1 MQLTPRLIVMTASS
15 EIIPDEPLVDDAALL
30 ALANLLHGGIRPRRR
45 TLWFAL
51 LDGERRPLP
60 MVVPVDLVPELPD
73 LIGVGNL
80 GRAWHQILRGEP
92 GASVVVVLER
102 PGPGDPSFE
111 DRAWHVALRSA
122 ATEHGLTVAA
132 FFLATVD
139 GVAALAPEQA
149 PAPDDAAGAGSDGPV
164 LGIRPRW
171 PRAVPT
177 RRR

>member
-1 MQLTPRLIVMTASS
+1 MTASS
-15 EIIPDEPLVDDAALL
+15 EIIPDHPLADDAALL
-30 ALANLLHGGIRPRRR
+30 AFAHLLHGGIRPRRR

-60 MVVPVDLVPELPD
+60 VLVPVDLVPELPD
-73 LIGVGNL
+73 PVPVGNL

-111 DRAWHVALRSA
+111 DRAWHMALRSA
-122 ATEHGLTVAA
+122 AAEQELTVAA
-132 FFLATVD
+132 FFLATAD

-149 PAPDDAAGAGSDGPV
+149 PVHDDAAGAGPDRPV
-164 LGIRPRW
+164 PGVRPRW

>member
-1 MQLTPRLIVMTASS
+1 MTASS
-15 EIIPDEPLVDDAALL
+15 EIIPGHPLVDDAALL
-30 ALANLLHGGIRPRRR
+30 AFAHLLHGGIRPRRR

-60 MVVPVDLVPELPD
+60 VVVPVDLVPELPD
-73 LIGVGNL
+73 PIGVGNL
-80 GRAWHQILRGEP
+80 GRVWHQILRGEP

-111 DRAWHVALRSA
+111 DRAWHAALRSA
-122 ATEHGLTVAA
+122 AADQGLTVAA
-132 FFLATVD
+132 FFLATAD

-149 PAPDDAAGAGSDGPV
+149 PAPDDSRATDGPEPR
-164 LGIRPRW
+164 IRPRW